1 MKPKKGYYYTT
12 VFIQFTLK
20 TLYQVELSKKKKT
33 HNDNIS
39 YKVV

>member
-1 MKPKKGYYYTT
+1 MKPKKGYYFTT
-12 VFIQFTLK
+12 IFIQFTLK
-20 TLYQVELSKKKKT
+20 TLYQVELSKKKT